1 MPRCVHLHT
10 QQIKVLFLVKGLGN
24 ACPAL
29 DREPVLEDTEAKG
42 ILGKDL
48 PSWSLDREWG
58 GGLLSRVGTKDED
71 SRCTGE
77 HRVKMGWAQGEA
89 TAEAEKVK
97 AGSPDQETHKTLPMG
112 G

>member
-1 MPRCVHLHT
+1 M
-10 QQIKVLFLVKGLGN
+10 
-24 ACPAL
+24 
-29 DREPVLEDTEAKG
+29 PVLPWTGNLFWRTLRQKGYWARTCHPGPWTENG
-42 ILGKDL
+42 
-48 PSWSLDREWG
+48 G